1 MIHEEIPAALDGER
15 IDRVT
20 ALLTGINRA
29 DATALV
35 LDGVVEINGQAVTA
49 KAHRL
54 HEGDLITI
62 NWEPVMV
69 DTRPTAEPDL
79 DVNIVFVDDEVIVV
93 DKAPGVVVHPGHG
106 QPDHTLV
113 NALLA
118 RFPELS
124 DVGDA
129 HRPGIVHRL
138 DKETSGLL
146 MVARSPAVYDD
157 LVAQLA
163 ARTVQR
169 RYTALVWGHVENPAG
184 RIEAPI
190 GRSPRDPTL
199 MAVTER
205 GKPAVTDY
213 VVLDT
218 FDEPAPV
225 TLVQCKLHT
234 GRTHQI
240 RVHLRAIGHP
250 VLGDDR
256 YGGRKASVPVPR
268 LFLHAATLGFTHPR
282 TGEPMSFDSPLPA
295 DLATVLA
302 GLSTRAD

>member
-1 MIHEEIPAALDGER
+1 
-15 IDRVT
+15 
-20 ALLTGINRA
+20 
-29 DATALV
+29 
-35 LDGVVEINGQAVTA
+35 
-49 KAHRL
+49 
-54 HEGDLITI
+54 
-62 NWEPVMV
+62 
-69 DTRPTAEPDL
+69 
-79 DVNIVFVDDEVIVV
+79 
-93 DKAPGVVVHPGHG
+93 
-106 QPDHTLV
+106 
-113 NALLA
+113 
-118 RFPELS
+118 
-124 DVGDA
+124 
-129 HRPGIVHRL
+129 
-138 DKETSGLL
+138 
-146 MVARSPAVYDD
+146 
-157 LVAQLA
+157 
-163 ARTVQR
+163 
-169 RYTALVWGHVENPAG
+169 
-184 RIEAPI
+184 
-190 GRSPRDPTL
+190 